1 MRVGFNKYRCSI
13 GAYCIKSLNLK
24 LLSRKG
30 YWSLNYYL
38 TTKNGSEYNRNY
50 ISSLWLFLVLFLF
63 PEIAFANPITEG
75 VDWVM
80 DLLTNGIARSAAV
93 IGIAILGYLAW
104 FGRITGETC
113 GKYIAG
119 IVLVFGG
126 TTIVDMIISAV
137 K

>member
-1 MRVGFNKYRCSI
+1 M
-13 GAYCIKSLNLK
+13 
-24 LLSRKG
+24 KG
-30 YWSLNYYL
+30 VFVTAPSKPS
-38 TTKNGSEYNRNY
+38 TSKTKNSRAL
-50 ISSLWLFLVLFLF
+50 IAQIWLLFFLLLI

-80 DLLTNGIARSAAV
+80 DLLTNGIARSAAI
-93 IGIAILGYLAW
+93 IGIAIMGYLAW

-126 TTIVDMIISAV
+126 ATIVDLIISAV
-137 K
+137 S

>member
-1 MRVGFNKYRCSI
+1 MKVNTRI
-13 GAYCIKSLNLK
+13 
-24 LLSRKG
+24 
-30 YWSLNYYL
+30 
-38 TTKNGSEYNRNY
+38 TKAAPPHDLVIRAFCAQ
-50 ISSLWLFLVLFLF
+50 LFLLIFLSMV
-63 PEIAFANPITEG
+63 PELAFANPITDG

-126 TTIVDMIISAV
+126 TTIVDLIISAV

>member
-1 MRVGFNKYRCSI
+1 MNSPTKTVKNT
-13 GAYCIKSLNLK
+13 AH
-24 LLSRKG
+24 
-30 YWSLNYYL
+30 YL
-38 TTKNGSEYNRNY
+38 MVRA
-50 ISSLWLFLVLFLF
+50 FFAHLFLF
-63 PEIAFANPITEG
+63 LFLSLVPEIAFANPITEG

-80 DLLTNGIARSAAV
+80 DLLTNGIARSAAI

-126 TTIVDMIISAV
+126 ATIVDLIISAV
-137 K
+137 S